1 MIIKREYN
9 YSKLLGKIKEV
20 LGCNSNLALKLK
32 ISERTMSLK
41 LTSKVDFKQEEIML
55 ICEILNI
62 SYLDIGTYFFE
73 EKTQRN

>member
-1 MIIKREYN
+1 MNPKREYN

-41 LTSKVDFKQEEIML
+41 LTSKVDFKQEEIIS
-55 ICEILNI
+55 ICDILGIN
-62 SYLDIGTYFFE
+62 YNEVGTYFFDI
-73 EKTQRN
+73 KTQ

>member
-1 MIIKREYN
+1 MNPKREYN

-41 LTSKVDFKQEEIML
+41 LTSKVDFKQEEITS
-55 ICEILNI
+55 ICDILGIN
-62 SYLDIGTYFFE
+62 YNEVGTYFFDI
-73 EKTQRN
+73 KTQ